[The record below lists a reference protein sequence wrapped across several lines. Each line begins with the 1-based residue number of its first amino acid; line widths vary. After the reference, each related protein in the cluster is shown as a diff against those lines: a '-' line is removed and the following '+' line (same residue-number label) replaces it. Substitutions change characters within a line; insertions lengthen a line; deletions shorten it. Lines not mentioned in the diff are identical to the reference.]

1 MNKKK
6 FKKNIQ
12 NNLKILKSL
21 PNNII
26 DETKDKIGNFYQ
38 TFKKNRE
45 KRKLRIEKEKKIQE
59 KKEIQQQKKQAL
71 KEKINKA
78 KEEKLQ
84 ILAQKR
90 LIIF

>member
-21 PNNII
+21 PENII

-45 KRKLRIEKEKKIQE
+45 KRKL
-59 KKEIQQQKKQAL
+59 
-71 KEKINKA
+71 
-78 KEEKLQ
+78 
-84 ILAQKR
+84 
-90 LIIF
+90 II